1 MFYFV
6 KTPFWLTWFYPNRI
20 WKVKTTEKIIYLTF
34 DDGPHPIITPEVL
47 ILLEKYNA
55 KASFFCIGN
64 NVEKYQD
71 VYASIV
77 EAGHA
82 VGNHTHNHLNGWK
95 NEDEKYLK
103 DVVRA
108 ADWIDTKIFR
118 PPYGRMSAFQERLL
132 SRTPLELKTI
142 MWTVLSGDFDIN
154 LSKEACYKN
163 VRDRVDEGSIVVFH
177 DSDKAAERMLYALP
191 LVLEYYSKKG
201 WRFEALP
208 KVWA

>member
-47 ILLEKYNA
+47 SLLEKYNA

>member
-1 MFYFV
+1 LFYFV

-47 ILLEKYNA
+47 SLLEKYNA